1 MLSLARR
8 VQRRLGGLYNA
19 GILEENSGGHEHL
32 TLFTEKVGA
41 FISSVVNFENRNK
54 QPNTRRI
61 KVILF

>member
-41 FISSVVNFENRNK
+41 FISSVL
-54 QPNTRRI
+54 
-61 KVILF
+61 ILKPETSNLTHGK